1 MVSLVCANCSS
12 HLLSELVLVCRANT
26 CRSQFRTR
34 QNFRFLSAGYS
45 RRAFSATCSYRKQS
59 AYCIGLPK
67 AAAMAQQDPKKKEL
81 EETRMKRLAETCLE
95 LVNVGHEGP
104 SVTIPILGLGVYLM
118 PPDAAFKAVSYA
130 LQQGYRHIDTAHLYQ
145 NEQAVGRA
153 IRASKIPREEIFI
166 TTKLWNSDHG
176 YASTLRACEQSLK
189 ELGVEY
195 VDLYLVHSPLSP
207 PQKRL
212 DTWRAM
218 EKILKSG
225 KARSIGVSNYGVHHL
240 KEIFSN
246 CEIHPSINQ
255 VELHPFNMRK
265 ELVDFCRKE
274 NIVVEAYSPL
284 TRGERLNEP
293 ALVKFFENHNFNQI
307 AEKHGKSTAQIL
319 IRWCLQKNVVTI
331 PKSVK
336 PTRILENSQVFDFEL
351 SASEIA
357 KLDSLDEGFVVAWDP
372 TKSQ

>member
-1 MVSLVCANCSS
+1 MIPFRNLNPHPLSACRRKRNHKQLRCS
-12 HLLSELVLVCRANT
+12 HLRSACSFGAQAALFPVQRASLREST
-26 CRSQFRTR
+26 LGAHFSQAA
-34 QNFRFLSAGYS
+34 FLKVKPPAAGM
-45 RRAFSATCSYRKQS
+45 ANQDVNV
-59 AYCIGLPK
+59 K
-67 AAAMAQQDPKKKEL
+67 AL
-81 EETRMKRLAETCLE
+81 EENCLE

-104 SVTIPILGLGVYLM
+104 SVNIPIVGLGVYLM
-118 PPDAAFKAVSYA
+118 PSDAAFNAVSYA
-130 LQQGYRHIDTAHLYQ
+130 LQHGYRHIDTAHLYR
-145 NEQAVGRA
+145 NEQAVGNA

-176 YASTLRACEQSLK
+176 YASTLRACDKSLK
-189 ELGVEY
+189 ELGVDY

-240 KEIFSN
+240 KELFSN

-255 VELHPFNMRK
+255 LELHPFNLRK
-265 ELVDFCRKE
+265 ELVDFCHKE

-284 TRGERLNEP
+284 TRGHRLNDP
-293 ALVKFFENHNFNQI
+293 ALVKI
-307 AEKHGKSTAQIL
+307 AEKHGKTTAQIL
-319 IRWCLQKNVVTI
+319 IRWCVQKNFVTI

-336 PTRILENSQVFDFEL
+336 PARIHENSQVFDFEL
-351 SASEIA
+351 SDSDMA
-357 KLDSLDEGFVVAWDP
+357 KLDSLDEGFVVGWDP